1 MVGIQ
6 FVLSLGQV
14 GIYTADLRLVYHICM
29 KGAVLFKIKLYDEN
43 KRNEILKRI
52 RNQKQGK
59 FPDYLRNLYYYF
71 VDKSFVSGSPGKW
84 CYSDY
89 GEMVE
94 AVIGIDDRA
103 YNKAIRE
110 MLILLAR
117 MDYIDYICI
126 DYDEAKANH
135 RRPKWVVTIHRE
147 LDF

>member
-6 FVLSLGQV
+6 FVLSFGQV
-14 GIYTADLRLVYHICM
+14 GIYNTGLRLVYHICM